1 MSDIVFDPS
10 QPFDVVEDN
19 HPSAGTGFDPTKPF
33 SVRNDSPAQTEER
46 QKMARDLEKLQ
57 AEKVSDQFSG
67 FEKFIAR
74 AGAGVQK
81 AGINAGRMLT
91 AANDVLFLPEITG
104 LFSQRAGDAYRQ
116 AVDRDLAYWNKR
128 EEDTTRAIQQIDD
141 NSVLGQIVEGTTRAV
156 TELPAQVLPGMA
168 ARTTV
173 GAVKA
178 AAATGGGFQGL
189 STYGQERGEGRSRM
203 EALPYA
209 VTSGLITALTTKAFG
224 ATGVESVFKKD
235 GVQGIGAKLLNVL
248 KEAGMEGAEEAV
260 DQFQQD
266 LLERAQRNPE
276 KPIGDSIKD
285 VLMAGTIGS
294 LVGGLASGAHTALT
308 AESKPSEFQKAL
320 EEGFSSAKNRTG
332 GKRYADAI
340 AFLNQ
345 TPRTLGEA
353 ADEAQARQ
361 ENESLVNLI
370 MEGRANENPPSTE
383 TQNQVEAPS
392 PIPAVESKP
401 AVEPPKEQAQAGT
414 PLRTRKSSLG
424 KSIAQRILFARGVD
438 PDVARVVEAFVGP
451 KRPEETAEDYRVRL
465 NAAHDEMG
473 FKVKNEVVG
482 GIDEEEKRRVLMQQG
497 ETPEGIE
504 QALQGDRARR
514 QEIDAA
520 NAAIIR
526 SRVSV
531 SAPAPTMEFAR
542 RVSGMSPQEFVQNA
556 QSFNR
561 INLELGRNVSD
572 EELAELE
579 QLRGAA
585 NQRVADAMKKAEASG
600 DPKDAED
607 YLTLSTLPQFFN
619 EAIAEAK
626 AKRAPKQTPAPPV
639 APVVAQ
645 QPPEAPP
652 QPAPVFP
659 QAPPQPVA
667 PVAPAKPTAIVSSGK
682 PNGSQVEVEYQV
694 VEANEIRPM
703 IVREVGADQ
712 TRQRVGNVASNE
724 QIAQIAANPDINLLS
739 DSPTSTVGAPIV
751 DDAVIA
757 GNGRL
762 SGIIAGYDGGTR
774 GSINYRRA
782 LIEKAKQLGL
792 GDISGMVMPVLI
804 RRVKRYVNGDKR
816 AFVVESNPQSAALKE
831 SVSESAI
838 LDSEALGDLS
848 SIEFNESGSLSAAGV
863 TEVARRFAAA
873 QRNLTRTTG
882 GTFDTAEANKRVQ
895 LAALA
900 KIAKA
905 ENIPVGDFIG
915 LLESEDGKRVISEVT
930 KASPRMSALDQDL
943 QIGGDIIQ
951 ALRELHSGINAV
963 GSKAFKSLDEW
974 NAERKNQLIK
984 SELGVVGDAI
994 LKLMI
999 GSQSSG
1005 SVLREFF
1012 NEYIRQAE
1020 YEQTQ
1025 RKEAG
1030 ASADIFGE
1038 QRQPVTAEKI
1048 AGRILGVP
1056 EAGAKDSPVGGAKP
1070 NPEVRP
1076 EVAAAERARKYNEAW
1091 KKWQDAVEA
1100 ATTTEA
1106 LDAALEGAG
1115 QDPERSTETYSD
1127 IQARVAEKK
1136 RKLASDAANAEE
1148 AARISAIEK
1157 LPPAERKAAYEA
1169 EIQKIYNGN
1178 LQRAD
1183 STGEAERWTNEDDR
1197 VKELRAKIAAI
1208 QPAAESPKAEATKEW
1223 SVGSK
1228 VQVKNEGPTLWTIVA
1243 ETTDPK
1249 FPDERIFKIQND
1261 KTGKASEYDMASLKP
1276 AKARTAEERESTKEK
1291 TKEELQNELLKL
1303 NPALRNSIKE
1313 FKTKAQL
1320 RDQIKREKAKR
1331 GPVADLGA
1339 GLPDGTGWTVDGVIA
1354 AVENEDLAGFNLNV
1368 ITKDQAAEVTGRD
1381 EARGYGGFFYN
1392 GQVYLVADNIRA
1404 GNTESAKQILRE
1416 EVAHGLL
1423 RTEEGLALLRQAL
1436 NEGKLRLTKSERDA
1450 LLAKGYKNEGN
1461 QLLDEFIAKSA
1472 RENTKWWQDIVLA
1485 IKAFLSRAGL
1495 KLSNEDAARILLKQ
1509 IKRRRPDVNG
1519 NIPGERF
1526 VAGNAEIT
1534 APDAIASPAI
1544 TAFHGTPHKVKKFS
1558 TSRIGTGEGARVYGW
1573 GLYFAESESV
1583 ANHYEKSI
1591 GKRHAKTDGG
1601 NVYTVRIS
1609 AESDELLD
1617 YDKTIFNQS
1626 ERVQKALKPLIDEYI
1641 AELKEQR
1648 VLYKRSTDSEL
1659 RSANYRD
1666 LYAGNFYIWLGDKL
1680 NREQKPYTGE
1690 PQDKKA
1696 SIALYRLGVKG
1707 IRYLDQD
1714 SRSRGQEYYVAKWS
1728 SDGSSADVFTRFG
1741 NKFAG
1746 NFSTFSAADE
1756 WIARQAPEPTYNYVI
1771 FSGDDI
1777 AITHENGN
1785 RVSVEDAIGQ
1795 GVGDLQVSAIPA
1807 SGSDSLSA
1815 EEINR
1820 INRELNA
1827 LSEKTDKTAKDH
1839 ARIAELEAKLGQ
1851 LDLFAA
1857 PVVERAGVNQQQRED
1872 VARPPQGR
1880 RLLAGAIEDQG
1891 LLFAPRGEEKQGDMF
1906 TAPPAPKTET
1916 PPKRIETGRAQ
1927 PMDLFGDLAPSGADN
1942 PEFIRAQVGGVRGV
1956 GQVREVENI
1965 AEIRAAIKERVFNAT
1980 PAVTDERTEDAWRI
1994 ANELTDEVT
2003 KAGHALRYRNE
2014 IGGQEMGL
2022 PLLQNELFRYGFKLA
2037 SSGDET
2043 FLRFMLDSSA
2053 DFQTITG
2060 GGRTTSGRV
2069 QRAARELADSVAFH
2083 WLREAMD
2090 TERRNAAI
2098 SGARILPQET
2108 FLGLVRDM
2116 ENLQLN
2122 PDELEAFLN
2131 RAQGP
2136 NGNSFARIVADAIGQ
2151 GGAPQQPGAPR
2162 QPRGRGQQSPALPGF
2177 EDIVDS
2183 EAGREAARMLDRYQ
2197 RSQTEWLN
2205 NAERR
2210 QSIVRIIVNEALG
2223 ENRLARYGREDFI
2236 NRLTERLREAEVP
2249 PAIARELAHEVW
2261 ADKAAREAT
2270 ETARAQAGDEN
2281 FEQRRAESILNRL
2294 QQDQTEWVGTRR
2306 QSEAARLIREFL
2318 REEASGVSAEARI
2331 ERLSADLVRA
2341 GVREST
2347 ARELAFQAG
2356 ERKAAVQASAR
2367 IQAQSMTNDQA
2378 QSTAD
2383 GILRRLQDRH
2393 SGVEWLRQDENVNQV
2408 REIVRQA
2415 LQGRLG
2421 YAEGDTRVDPIL
2433 QDPTPIVEKIQQA
2446 LEAVGVD
2453 AETARNLG
2461 REIETE
2467 RQNRWANQRV
2477 RQMERASRS
2486 NSVRS
2491 LIEDILNTPY
2501 RAQHDPV
2508 WRRRMAVRWFESNG
2522 LSNEQAEA
2530 AADLFNGAF
2539 EAAYRR
2545 AAERV
2550 AERVL
2555 RDGAPNTNE
2564 QFERLI
2570 RSGVLD
2576 PSQPWLDKFAEQSGW
2591 VKPTADQ
2598 FAKIAELE
2606 EKLVDPELSPSEVA
2620 DIIEQQRTILRH
2632 VGKKDGAG
2640 LRAMAEHFTASLLSQ
2655 AVTVGRTFWVQFAP
2669 VFSLLK
2675 DFGTAVAF
2683 DPKNSLNFAKA
2694 LVSAYENQGKNQL
2707 RYGWQR
2713 DAFQFH
2719 INDIT
2724 GNHNELKRVYETTQK
2739 LIESPGTSKARKA
2752 AARVQQIY
2760 ALGRFVFKLMNTID
2774 NTQMSIGR
2782 EWKIVYYASRAF
2794 KDAGV
2799 ESSQKI
2805 SQLIDAMNAV
2815 RQSEFD
2821 RAIDAGLDV
2830 KTAAVRADH
2839 RATQAA
2845 LDFVSGEA
2853 GGGYAMKVLQ
2863 AAENDMYNVVGRLA
2877 PDVGLNDEGLISRY
2891 TLNPIMEF
2899 ASNLR
2904 KQGGIGNIVATV
2916 TVGMVNI
2923 PFRAARAASDFYGY
2937 GLIRYG
2943 IHKYRT
2949 NRGME
2954 TFWKQSFSNEL
2965 QAKHRRNVAIAGL
2978 TLTVLGA
2985 LAALKNSTSD
2995 DDANDKDKSGIFVTG
3010 SGPKSKN
3017 LRDEWIK
3024 KGWSPYTLH
3033 VVVNGSKIKIPLSR
3047 VGEPLFPPFLVGGVI
3062 DNVKWAQKDAKAK
3075 GKEINLVSTS
3085 VANLVAAQ
3093 AQMLGARG
3101 FFQSVNQYGNL
3112 TEGGGA
3118 IEKNLA
3124 RMLGGTA
3131 AALLIPFK
3139 SSLSQISEMI
3149 LGPMDNSSASAI
3161 VANQFPIIGIPWQ
3174 KPAVNR
3180 FGDAVFNQTL
3190 SGKLER
3196 LGVPVTIQIPS
3207 SSQNERLYNTLINKG
3222 IAPPELRR
3230 YVLEEKFGDLT
3241 DDQFSDFARKS
3252 GALLKQSAVSNLND
3266 IQRMSPTEAKRF
3278 LQNAAERADKTAAAA
3293 LGLERREK
3301 PQAATTT
3308 SPAASVPAPA
3318 ASAASSASAST
3329 GGGGSS
3335 RASASGRIRKSLAS
3349 FKVPRLKKVGG
3360 RIRSR
3365 ISRGFKRIKAKTG
3378 RIRGRI

>member
-141 NSVLGQIVEGTTRAV
+141 NSVLGQIVEGTARAIP
-156 TELPAQVLPGMA
+156 EMIPQIIPGMA
-168 ARTTV
+168 ARTAA

-178 AAATGGGFQGL
+178 SAITGGVYGGMTQ
-189 STYGQERGEGRSRM
+189 YGQERGEGRSQM

-248 KEAGMEGAEEAV
+248 KEAGMEGAEAV

-266 LLERAQRNPE
+266 LLERAARNPN
-276 KPIGDSIKD
+276 KPIADSVKD

-294 LVGGLASGAHTALT
+294 LVGGLASTAHTALT
-308 AESKPSEFQKAL
+308 PESKPSDFQKAL
-320 EEGFSSAKNRTG
+320 DAAMSDVDRLNAVAGGAVRGFNQGQEEEQQRNRIRMRMSGQLVPEEPPQAPG
-332 GKRYADAI
+332 GRRVPSFFNKPQRPP
-340 AFLNQ
+340 Q
-345 TPRTLGEA
+345 TMREA
-353 ADEAQARQ
+353 SDEAQSRQ
-361 ENESLVNLI
+361 EDESLVDLI
-370 MEGRANENPPSTE
+370 MKGQPDENPPSPQA
-383 TQNQVEAPS
+383 QNKVEAPS
-392 PIPAVESKP
+392 PVSPVEGKP
-401 AVEPPKEQAQAGT
+401 AEATATPQAPAGT
-414 PLRTRKSSLG
+414 PQPQGGGGITAE
-424 KSIAQRILFARGVD
+424 SIFARNRGETSPDDIALLSDSEAARLFTEKADGGAPKYSPQVD
-438 PDVARVVEAFVGP
+438 SVVWGAAQSEDKLKELQFLEQSAQARA
-451 KRPEETAEDYRVRL
+451 
-465 NAAHDEMG
+465 
-473 FKVKNEVVG
+473 NEVQAETMKFLRANQPVPPELNTAFLAASG
-482 GIDEEEKRRVLMQQG
+482 KALWYRGAIEGVKKSGPNYQEAVNRGLIPKPK
-497 ETPEGIE
+497 ETPA
-504 QALQGDRARR
+504 Q
-514 QEIDAA
+514 
-520 NAAIIR
+520 
-526 SRVSV
+526 
-531 SAPAPTMEFAR
+531 PT
-542 RVSGMSPQEFVQNA
+542 
-556 QSFNR
+556 
-561 INLELGRNVSD
+561 
-572 EELAELE
+572 
-579 QLRGAA
+579 AA
-585 NQRVADAMKKAEASG
+585 NQ
-600 DPKDAED
+600 
-607 YLTLSTLPQFFN
+607 
-619 EAIAEAK
+619 
-626 AKRAPKQTPAPPV
+626 PAALV
-639 APVVAQ
+639 APVV
-645 QPPEAPP
+645 QPKPES
-652 QPAPVFP
+652 
-659 QAPPQPVA
+659 PQPVA
-667 PVAPAKPTAIVSSGK
+667 PPVQPPAVPAPQPTQPQPAAKRTTVVSSGK

-724 QIAQIAANPDINLLS
+724 QIAQIATNPDINLLS

-915 LLESEDGKRVISEVT
+915 LLASEDGKRVISEGT
-930 KASPRMSALDQDL
+930 KASRRMSALDQDL

-999 GSQSSG
+999 GSQRSG

-1038 QRQPVTAEKI
+1038 QRQPVTAQKI
-1048 AGRILGVP
+1048 AGRILGIP
-1056 EAGAKDSPVGGAKP
+1056 EAGAENRPVGGAKP
-1070 NPEVRP
+1070 NPEVPP
-1076 EVAAAERARKYNEAW
+1076 EVIAEAPPQEPAANSGGFPPHPSLPKSESEVRPGKNIFSEFTARLEDWRNAVAEWLKSKPENKAIVWE
-1091 KKWQDAVEA
+1091 E
-1100 ATTTEA
+1100 
-1106 LDAALEGAG
+1106 
-1115 QDPERSTETYSD
+1115 PERE
-1127 IQARVAEKK
+1127 ING
-1136 RKLASDAANAEE
+1136 RKIKGNVRALTRNIGDAANPWRVTVYGERDGAYMPSGHQVYPTREKAMTEE
-1148 AARISAIEK
+1148 FRDGTFHDKFPGRVMDEQ
-1157 LPPAERKAAYEA
+1157 
-1169 EIQKIYNGN
+1169 EIQGYKLMRDIPDKSKLVWYALAPNQTVNGLSERLRTTAN
-1178 LQRAD
+1178 MARFVKD
-1183 STGEAERWTNEDDR
+1183 SLKDGRVAFIEPVDGGSLSKDELLKHLGLTEVVATPEPKTAE
-1197 VKELRAKIAAI
+1197 
-1208 QPAAESPKAEATKEW
+1208 PF

-1228 VQVKNEGPTLWTIVA
+1228 VRVRNNPQPHTVLR

-1249 FPDERIFKIQND
+1249 YPDERIFEIQND
-1261 KTGKASEYDMASLKP
+1261 RTKEKFEIEQASLTP
-1276 AKARTAEERESTKEK
+1276 ISERTAEERESTKEK

-1404 GNTESAKQILRE
+1404 GNAESAKQILRE

-1495 KLSNEDAARILLKQ
+1495 RRSNEDAARILLKQ
-1509 IKRRRPDVNG
+1509 
-1519 NIPGERF
+1519 
-1526 VAGNAEIT
+1526 
-1534 APDAIASPAI
+1534 
-1544 TAFHGTPHKVKKFS
+1544 
-1558 TSRIGTGEGARVYGW
+1558 
-1573 GLYFAESESV
+1573 
-1583 ANHYEKSI
+1583 
-1591 GKRHAKTDGG
+1591 
-1601 NVYTVRIS
+1601 
-1609 AESDELLD
+1609 
-1617 YDKTIFNQS
+1617 
-1626 ERVQKALKPLIDEYI
+1626 
-1641 AELKEQR
+1641 
-1648 VLYKRSTDSEL
+1648 
-1659 RSANYRD
+1659 
-1666 LYAGNFYIWLGDKL
+1666 
-1680 NREQKPYTGE
+1680 
-1690 PQDKKA
+1690 
-1696 SIALYRLGVKG
+1696 
-1707 IRYLDQD
+1707 
-1714 SRSRGQEYYVAKWS
+1714 SRSKQ
-1728 SDGSSADVFTRFG
+1728 
-1741 NKFAG
+1741 
-1746 NFSTFSAADE
+1746 
-1756 WIARQAPEPTYNYVI
+1756 PTP
-1771 FSGDDI
+1771 
-1777 AITHENGN
+1777 AENQI
-1785 RVSVEDAIGQ
+1785 EA
-1795 GVGDLQVSAIPA
+1795 AIPA

-1815 EEINR
+1815 EEIKR
-1820 INRELNA
+1820 INRELNKLNA
-1827 LSEKTDKTAKDH
+1827 KATKTAQDT
-1839 ARIAELEAKLGQ
+1839 ARIAELEAQLGQ
-1851 LDLFAA
+1851 QDLFAA
-1857 PVVERAGVNQQQRED
+1857 PVVERAGVNQQQRDEI
-1872 VARPPQGR
+1872 ARRQSR
-1880 RLLAGAIEDQG
+1880 RLIAGQIEDQG
-1891 LLFAPRGEEKQGDMF
+1891 GLFAPRGEEKQGDMF
-1906 TAPPAPKTET
+1906 AAPPAPKTET

-1994 ANELTDEVT
+1994 ANELTDEVA

-2069 QRAARELADSVAFH
+2069 QRAAQELADSVAFH

-2108 FLGLVRDM
+2108 FLGLIRDM

-2136 NGNSFARIVADAIGQ
+2136 NGNSFAQIVADAIGQ
-2151 GGAPQQPGAPR
+2151 GGASQQPGAPR

-2270 ETARAQAGDEN
+2270 ETARAQAADEN

-2446 LEAVGVD
+2446 LENVGVET
-2453 AETARNLG
+2453 ETARALG
-2461 REIETE
+2461 REIESE
-2467 RQNRWANQRV
+2467 RQNRWANRRV
-2477 RQMERASRS
+2477 RQIERASRS

-2501 RAQHDPV
+2501 RAQHDPA
-2508 WRRRMAVRWFESNG
+2508 WRRQMAIRWFESNG
-2522 LSNEQAEA
+2522 LSREQATA
-2530 AADLFNGAF
+2530 AADMFNREF
-2539 EAAYRR
+2539 EAAYQR
-2545 AAERV
+2545 AAEKV
-2550 AERVL
+2550 AARVL
-2555 RDGAPNTNE
+2555 RDGAPKTNE

-2576 PSQPWLDKFAEQSGW
+2576 PSKPWLDKFAEASGW
-2591 VKPTADQ
+2591 VKPTPEQ
-2598 FAKIAELE
+2598 FQKIAELE
-2606 EKLVDPELSPSEVA
+2606 EKLADPALSPSEVA

-2632 VGKKDGAG
+2632 VGKKDGAAM
-2640 LRAMAEHFTASLLSQ
+2640 RAMGESFTASLLSQ
-2655 AVTVGRTFWVQFAP
+2655 AVSFGRTFWVQFAP
-2669 VFSLLK
+2669 VFSILK
-2675 DFGTAVAF
+2675 DFSTAVAF
-2683 DPKNSLNFAKA
+2683 DPKNALNFASA
-2694 LVSAYENQGKNQL
+2694 LVTAYKKQGKSQL
-2707 RYGWQR
+2707 KFGWQK

-2724 GNHNELKRVYETTQK
+2724 GSHNELQRVYEETRR
-2739 LIESPGTSKARKA
+2739 LVSSPTVSRSRKA
-2752 AARVQQIY
+2752 VAVVQQVY
-2760 ALGRFVFKLMNTID
+2760 AFQRFVFRVMNTID
-2774 NTQMSIGR
+2774 NMQMSIGR
-2782 EWKIVYYASRAF
+2782 EWKIVYYSSLAF
-2794 KDAGV
+2794 KDAGIN
-2799 ESSQKI
+2799 SPQKI
-2805 SQLIDAMNAV
+2805 SELIDAMNSI

-2821 RAIDAGLDV
+2821 RARDAGLDEA
-2830 KTAAVRADH
+2830 TANVRADH

-2845 LDFVSGEA
+2845 LDFVSKEA
-2853 GGGYAMKVLQ
+2853 GSDYAMKVLQ
-2863 AAENDMYNVVGRLA
+2863 AAENDAYNVVGRRS
-2877 PDVGLNDEGLISRY
+2877 PGIGPKDEGMISNY
-2891 TLNPIMEF
+2891 GPNQLMEF

-2904 KQGGIGNIVATV
+2904 KQGGVGNIVATMS
-2916 TVGMVNI
+2916 VGMINI
-2923 PFRAARAASDFYGY
+2923 PLRAARAATDLHGY

-2943 IHKYRT
+2943 IWKYRN
-2949 NRGME
+2949 NRGLE
-2954 TFWKQSFSNEL
+2954 NHWKQSFANEL
-2965 QAKHRRNVAIAGL
+2965 QAKHRRNVAITGL
-2978 TLTVLGA
+2978 VTAVVTGL
-2985 LAALKNSTSD
+2985 LASSTAD
-2995 DDANDKDKSGIFVTG
+2995 DDANDKDKNGLFVTG

-3024 KGWSPYTLH
+3024 NGWSPYTLH
-3033 VVVNGSKIKIPLSR
+3033 VVISGVKAAKIPLTR
-3047 VGEPLFPPFLVGGVI
+3047 VGEPLYPAFMMAGVR
-3062 DNVKWAQKDAKAK
+3062 DNVEWAKKDAVAK
-3075 GKEINLVSTS
+3075 GKEINVAS
-3085 VANLVAAQ
+3085 VYAQNLIAAH
-3093 AQMLGARG
+3093 AQLLGARG
-3101 FFQSVNQYGNL
+3101 LFQSVNQFGNL
-3112 TEGGGA
+3112 TEGGGGL
-3118 IEKNLA
+3118 EKNLA
-3124 RMLGGTA
+3124 RMIGGTA
-3131 AALLIPFK
+3131 AAIVIPFK
-3139 SSLSQISEMI
+3139 SALSQISEMVT
-3149 LGPMDNSSASAI
+3149 GPLDNSSAEAI
-3161 VANQFPIIGIPWQ
+3161 LKNQVPNFGLWS

-3180 FGDAVFNQTL
+3180 FGDALYNQTL

-3196 LGVPVTIQIPS
+3196 LGIPFTLQIPS
-3207 SSQNERLYNTLINKG
+3207 DSTNDKLYGTLINKG

-3252 GALLKQSAVSNLND
+3252 GALLKQSAVSSLND
-3266 IQRMSPTEAKRF
+3266 IQRMSATEAKRF

-3308 SPAASVPAPA
+3308 SPAASAPAPA
-3318 ASAASSASAST
+3318 ASATSSASTST

-3349 FKVPRLKKVGG
+3349 FKVPRIKKAGG

-3365 ISRGFKRIKAKTG
+3365 ISRGFKRFKAKAG
-3378 RIRGRI
+3378 RIRGRISSRRRVPRIRFAI

>member
-1 MSDIVFDPS
+1 MAETDFDFS
-10 QPFDVVEDN
+10 
-19 HPSAGTGFDPTKPF
+19 KPF
-33 SVRNDSPAQTEER
+33 EVVDEAPKDS
-46 QKMARDLEKLQ
+46 
-57 AEKVSDQFSG
+57 
-67 FEKFIAR
+67 
-74 AGAGVQK
+74 
-81 AGINAGRMLT
+81 
-91 AANDVLFLPEITG
+91 
-104 LFSQRAGDAYRQ
+104 
-116 AVDRDLAYWNKR
+116 
-128 EEDTTRAIQQIDD
+128 
-141 NSVLGQIVEGTTRAV
+141 
-156 TELPAQVLPGMA
+156 
-168 ARTTV
+168 
-173 GAVKA
+173 
-178 AAATGGGFQGL
+178 GGGFDFQKPYSVDEELRPGKPPDDSITRKLGL
-189 STYGQERGEGRSRM
+189 NREGALGRFFFGPTDIEREAGDTRKGVAEIPGRIANFASRAVAAPVIDIARNVTAAPSAEQEP
-203 EALPYA
+203 LKN
-209 VTSGLITALTTKAFG
+209 TKAFFRG
-224 ATGVESVFKKD
+224 APRTAEDAVLPTEAELATERGVVPAVERGAIGLVKMVPHLALGHAIGGGPSAYATVF
-235 GVQGIGAKLLNVL
+235 GASTWEQTRDPV
-248 KEAGMEGAEEAV
+248 A
-260 DQFQQD
+260 
-266 LLERAQRNPE
+266 
-276 KPIGDSIKD
+276 
-285 VLMAGTIGS
+285 
-294 LVGGLASGAHTALT
+294 T
-308 AESKPSEFQKAL
+308 AESVALGYLFPSAEKLGGLYGSRVGARLKDAGIITSEAGLKTVEAVGKQAAVQVLANLVNTPEYLRNPDRAL
-320 EEGFSSAKNRTG
+320 ELFIESTIQTG
-332 GKRYADAI
+332 AFAVPEALKI
-340 AFLNQ
+340 AN
-345 TPRTLGEA
+345 PRVVSDITRIYREEA
-353 ADEAQARQ
+353 ARLAQNSQKSILELQEAFRSVGAPTPKLSEEIASLTDGIVKERKPNENPQGNVPKSTEGAAPAPVQAPLVTEENQAGKPQEVQITAEAIFARNRGETPPDDIALLSDSEAARLFTEKADGGAPKYSPQVDSVVWGESQPESKLKEIEFLEQAAQARA
-361 ENESLVNLI
+361 NEVQAETMKFL
-370 MEGRANENPPSTE
+370 RANQPVPPELNTAFLAASGKALWYRGAIE
-383 TQNQVEAPS
+383 GVKKSGPNYQEALQRGL
-392 PIPAVESKP
+392 IKSK
-401 AVEPPKEQAQAGT
+401 
-414 PLRTRKSSLG
+414 
-424 KSIAQRILFARGVD
+424 
-438 PDVARVVEAFVGP
+438 
-451 KRPEETAEDYRVRL
+451 
-465 NAAHDEMG
+465 
-473 FKVKNEVVG
+473 
-482 GIDEEEKRRVLMQQG
+482 
-497 ETPEGIE
+497 ETP
-504 QALQGDRARR
+504 
-514 QEIDAA
+514 
-520 NAAIIR
+520 
-526 SRVSV
+526 VPPV
-531 SAPAPTMEFAR
+531 
-542 RVSGMSPQEFVQNA
+542 
-556 QSFNR
+556 
-561 INLELGRNVSD
+561 
-572 EELAELE
+572 
-579 QLRGAA
+579 AA
-585 NQRVADAMKKAEASG
+585 NQ
-600 DPKDAED
+600 
-607 YLTLSTLPQFFN
+607 
-619 EAIAEAK
+619 
-626 AKRAPKQTPAPPV
+626 PAALV
-639 APVVAQ
+639 APVV
-645 QPPEAPP
+645 QPKPES
-652 QPAPVFP
+652 
-659 QAPPQPVA
+659 PQPVA
-667 PVAPAKPTAIVSSGK
+667 PPVQPPAVPAPQPTQPQPAAKRTTVVSSGK
-682 PNGSQVEVEYQV
+682 PNGSRVEVEYEI
-694 VEANEIRPM
+694 VEANEIRPLV
-703 IVREVGADQ
+703 VREVGADQ

-724 QIAQIAANPDINLLS
+724 QIAQIATNPDINLLS

-782 LIEKAKQLGL
+782 LIEKAKELGL
-792 GDISGMVMPVLI
+792 GDISNMVMPVLI
-804 RRVKRYVNGDKR
+804 RRVKRYVSGDKR

-831 SVSESAI
+831 SVSEAAL
-838 LDSEALGDLS
+838 LDSDALGDLS
-848 SIEFNESGSLSAAGV
+848 GIEFNESGSLSAAGV
-863 TEVARRFAAA
+863 SEVARRFQAA
-873 QRNLTRTTG
+873 QRALTRTTG
-882 GTFDTAEANKRVQ
+882 GAYDTSEANKRVQ

-930 KASPRMSALDQDL
+930 KASPRMSALDGDL
-943 QIGGDIIQ
+943 QIGGDIIR

-963 GSKAFKSLDEW
+963 STGAFKSLDEW
-974 NAERKNQLIK
+974 YAERANQLIK
-984 SELGVVGDAI
+984 SELNVVGDAI
-994 LKLMI
+994 LKLMV
-999 GSQSSG
+999 GSQRSG
-1005 SVLREFF
+1005 AIMREFF

-1038 QRQPVTAEKI
+1038 ARQPVTGEKI

-1056 EAGAKDSPVGGAKP
+1056 ESGAKDSPVSGAKP

-1106 LDAALEGAG
+1106 LDAALDGAG

-1157 LPPAERKAAYEA
+1157 LPPTERKAAYEA

-1178 LQRAD
+1178 LQSAD

-1197 VKELRAKIAAI
+1197 VKELRAKIAALQQQSGDFPARPSLPKSEGEVRPGKNIFSEFTARLDDWKNAIAEWLKNKPENKAIIWEEAEREINSRTYKGNVRALTRNIGDPKNPWRVTSYGERDGAYMPMGHQVYPTREAALAEEVRDYKTFHETFPGRVMDEQEI
-1208 QPAAESPKAEATKEW
+1208 QGYKLMRDIPDKSKLVWYDLDKRVSPAALREKLRTTTNMPRFVRDSWMQDKIAFTEPIDGGSDLQKTLEWLGLKPSETPPSGVVEQAPKAEAPKEW

-1392 GQVYLVADNIRA
+1392 DQVYLVADNIRA
-1404 GNTESAKQILRE
+1404 GNAESAKQILRE

-1509 IKRRRPDVNG
+1509 IRSKQPT
-1519 NIPGERF
+1519 P
-1526 VAGNAEIT
+1526 AE
-1534 APDAIASPAI
+1534 
-1544 TAFHGTPHKVKKFS
+1544 
-1558 TSRIGTGEGARVYGW
+1558 
-1573 GLYFAESESV
+1573 
-1583 ANHYEKSI
+1583 
-1591 GKRHAKTDGG
+1591 
-1601 NVYTVRIS
+1601 
-1609 AESDELLD
+1609 
-1617 YDKTIFNQS
+1617 NQI
-1626 ERVQKALKPLIDEYI
+1626 EA
-1641 AELKEQR
+1641 
-1648 VLYKRSTDSEL
+1648 
-1659 RSANYRD
+1659 
-1666 LYAGNFYIWLGDKL
+1666 
-1680 NREQKPYTGE
+1680 
-1690 PQDKKA
+1690 
-1696 SIALYRLGVKG
+1696 
-1707 IRYLDQD
+1707 
-1714 SRSRGQEYYVAKWS
+1714 
-1728 SDGSSADVFTRFG
+1728 
-1741 NKFAG
+1741 
-1746 NFSTFSAADE
+1746 
-1756 WIARQAPEPTYNYVI
+1756 
-1771 FSGDDI
+1771 
-1777 AITHENGN
+1777 
-1785 RVSVEDAIGQ
+1785 
-1795 GVGDLQVSAIPA
+1795 AIPA

-1815 EEINR
+1815 EEIKR
-1820 INRELNA
+1820 INRELNKLNA
-1827 LSEKTDKTAKDH
+1827 KATKTAQDT
-1839 ARIAELEAKLGQ
+1839 ARIAELEAQLGQ
-1851 LDLFAA
+1851 QDLFAA
-1857 PVVERAGVNQQQRED
+1857 PVVERAGVNQQQRDEI
-1872 VARPPQGR
+1872 ARRQSR
-1880 RLLAGAIEDQG
+1880 RLIAGQIEDQG
-1891 LLFAPRGEEKQGDMF
+1891 GLFAPRGEEKQGDMF
-1906 TAPPAPKTET
+1906 AAPPAPKTET

-1994 ANELTDEVT
+1994 ANELTDEVA

-2136 NGNSFARIVADAIGQ
+2136 NGNSFAQIVADAIGQ

-2294 QQDQTEWVGTRR
+2294 QQDQTEWVGARR

-2501 RAQHDPV
+2501 RAQHDPA
-2508 WRRRMAVRWFESNG
+2508 WRRRMAIRWFESNG
-2522 LSNEQAEA
+2522 LSREQATA
-2530 AADLFNGAF
+2530 AADMFNREF
-2539 EAAYRR
+2539 TAAYQR
-2545 AAERV
+2545 AAEKV
-2550 AERVL
+2550 AADVL
-2555 RDGAPNTNE
+2555 KNGRPRTDA
-2564 QFERLI
+2564 QLERLI
-2570 RSGVLD
+2570 RSGVID
-2576 PSQPWLDKFAEQSGW
+2576 PSRHWADTFAEQTGW
-2591 VKPTADQ
+2591 KKPTPEQ
-2598 FAKIAELE
+2598 FAKLAELE
-2606 EKLVDPELSPSEVA
+2606 EKIADPSLSPPEQA
-2620 DIIEQQRTILRH
+2620 AIREQQMSILRH
-2632 VGKKDGAG
+2632 VGKKDGAMI
-2640 LRAMAEHFTASLLSQ
+2640 RALGESYVASLLS
-2655 AVTVGRTFWVQFAP
+2655 GIRTFFVQFSPMIHTLRDFPTMA
-2669 VFSLLK
+2669 FS
-2675 DFGTAVAF
+2675 
-2683 DPKNSLNFAKA
+2683 DPKNALNFAKA
-2694 LVSAYENQGKNQL
+2694 IFNAYKKNFISEAK
-2707 RYGWQR
+2707 YAWQK
-2713 DAFQFH
+2713 DAFGFH
-2719 INDIT
+2719 INELERSF
-2724 GNHNELKRVYETTQK
+2724 NELKRISE
-2739 LIESPGTSKARKA
+2739 
-2752 AARVQQIY
+2752 VQQDILSSKTASVAQKAVAKAKQLY
-2760 ALGRFVFKLMNTID
+2760 ALQRYVFRTLNTLD
-2774 NTQMSIGR
+2774 NTQMAVAR
-2782 EWKIVYYASRAF
+2782 EWKLAYYSSIAF
-2794 KDAGV
+2794 KEAGLK
-2799 ESSQKI
+2799 SNDI
-2805 SQLIDAMNAV
+2805 SNLIDAMEIA
-2815 RQSEFD
+2815 RRAAYE
-2821 RAIDAGLDV
+2821 RAIDAGLD
-2830 KTAAVRADH
+2830 KSTARVRANSEVTDAVH
-2839 RATQAA
+2839 
-2845 LDFVSGEA
+2845 DFVANKTDESTA
-2853 GGGYAMKVLQ
+2853 NKVLE
-2863 AAENDMYNVVGRLA
+2863 AAEKDTYSVVGRRA
-2877 PDVGLNDEGLISRY
+2877 PGIKEFDEGKYSQWM
-2891 TLNPIMEF
+2891 NFIMEK
-2899 ASNLR
+2899 ASEAR
-2904 KQGGIGNIVATV
+2904 GKGGAWNIAV
-2916 TVGMVNI
+2916 TSILGMINI
-2923 PFRAARAASDFYGY
+2923 PFRTMRYFSAWHPY
-2937 GLIRYG
+2937 GLLRYG

-2949 NRGME
+2949 NRGLE
-2954 TFWKQSFSNEL
+2954 THWKQSFANEL
-2965 QAKHRRNVAIAGL
+2965 QARAQFRTAIAGTIAL
-2978 TLTVLGA
+2978 IASGA
-2985 LAALKNSTSD
+2985 WAALHSTSD
-2995 DDANDKDKSGIFVTG
+2995 DDAGDESFGFYVTG
-3010 SGPKSKN
+3010 AGPTN
-3017 LRDEWIK
+3017 RAL
-3024 KGWSPYTLH
+3024 
-3033 VVVNGSKIKIPLSR
+3033 
-3047 VGEPLFPPFLVGGVI
+3047 
-3062 DNVKWAQKDAKAK
+3062 KDAWNKRGFKPYSINFVINGRVVAIPITRAGEALMMPLIPAAAHDDYQWK
-3075 GKEINLVSTS
+3075 KKEAAASGKEIPNPVSAYVGNLIAEHMYMTG
-3085 VANLVAAQ
+3085 Q
-3093 AQMLGARG
+3093 RG
-3101 FFQSVNQYGNL
+3101 LFQSVGQL
-3112 TEGGGA
+3112 QKASEGGGGWL
-3118 IEKNLA
+3118 KNVA
-3124 RMLGGTA
+3124 RQGA
-3131 AALLIPFK
+3131 SVASASIVPFK
-3139 SSLSQISEMI
+3139 QMLASFSEM
-3149 LGPMDNSSASAI
+3149 LFGPMDSSSAESI
-3161 VANQFPIIGIPWQ
+3161 VANSIPIIGLPFQ
-3174 KPAVNR
+3174 KRAVNR
-3180 FGDAVFNQTL
+3180 FGDEMYDRSWYGIIQRTGIPVAFQV
-3190 SGKLER
+3190 ER
-3196 LGVPVTIQIPS
+3196 S
-3207 SSQNERLYNTLINKG
+3207 KDNERLYPLLVEKG

-3230 YVLEEKFGDLT
+3230 YVVEEKYGPLSDS
-3241 DDQFSDFARKS
+3241 QFNDFARKS

-3308 SPAASVPAPA
+3308 SPAASAPAPA
-3318 ASAASSASAST
+3318 ASATSSASTST

-3349 FKVPRLKKVGG
+3349 FKVPRLKKAGG

-3378 RIRGRI
+3378 RIRGRISYRRRMPRIRYAI

>member
-141 NSVLGQIVEGTTRAV
+141 NSVLGQIVEGTARAIP
-156 TELPAQVLPGMA
+156 EMIPQIIPGMA
-168 ARTTV
+168 ARTAA

-178 AAATGGGFQGL
+178 SAITGGVYGGMTQ
-189 STYGQERGEGRSRM
+189 YGQERGEGRSQM

-308 AESKPSEFQKAL
+308 AESKPSDFEKAL
-320 EEGFSSAKNRTG
+320 QEGFDAARGDVDRLNAVAGKAARGFNEEQQRNRIRARLAG
-332 GKRYADAI
+332 QVIPDEPPAAPAGKGQRAVNAA
-340 AFLNQ
+340 AFFNQ
-345 TPRTLGEA
+345 PEQTMGEA

-392 PIPAVESKP
+392 PIPVVESKP

-414 PLRTRKSSLG
+414 PQPQGGGGITAE
-424 KSIAQRILFARGVD
+424 SIFARNRGETPPDDIASLSDSEAARLFTEKADGGAPKYSPQVD
-438 PDVARVVEAFVGP
+438 STVWGAAQSEDKLRELQFLEQAAQARANEIQAETLKLLRANQP
-451 KRPEETAEDYRVRL
+451 IPPEL
-465 NAAHDEMG
+465 NAAFLAASGKALWYRGAIEG
-473 FKVKNEVVG
+473 VKKSGPNYQEALQRGLV
-482 GIDEEEKRRVLMQQG
+482 KPK
-497 ETPEGIE
+497 ETP
-504 QALQGDRARR
+504 
-514 QEIDAA
+514 
-520 NAAIIR
+520 
-526 SRVSV
+526 VPPV
-531 SAPAPTMEFAR
+531 
-542 RVSGMSPQEFVQNA
+542 
-556 QSFNR
+556 
-561 INLELGRNVSD
+561 
-572 EELAELE
+572 
-579 QLRGAA
+579 AA
-585 NQRVADAMKKAEASG
+585 NQ
-600 DPKDAED
+600 
-607 YLTLSTLPQFFN
+607 
-619 EAIAEAK
+619 
-626 AKRAPKQTPAPPV
+626 PAAPV
-639 APVVAQ
+639 APVQ
-645 QPPEAPP
+645 QPQQPVQPP
-652 QPAPVFP
+652 AAPV
-659 QAPPQPVA
+659 QQPVQQPGTKVKRVIA
-667 PVAPAKPTAIVSSGK
+667 TGK
-682 PNGSQVEVEYQV
+682 PNGSRAEVEYEI
-694 VEANEIRPM
+694 VEANEVRQSV
-703 IVREVGADQ
+703 VREINELQ
-712 TRQRVGNVASNE
+712 TRQRSGNVSSDE
-724 QIAQIAANPDINLLS
+724 QIAQIATNPDDIFLF
-739 DSPTSTVGAPIV
+739 DSPVSTVGAPII
-751 DDAVIA
+751 DGEDTIA

-762 SGIIAGYDGGTR
+762 AGLIAGYDGGTR

-782 LIEKAKQLGL
+782 LIEKAKELGI
-792 GDISGMVMPVLI
+792 GDISNMVMPVLI
-804 RRVKRYVNGDKR
+804 RRIKRYTKGDR
-816 AFVVESNPQSAALKE
+816 ESFVIESNPQTQALKE
-831 SVSESAI
+831 SVSEAAL
-838 LDSEALGDLS
+838 LDANALGDLS
-848 SIEFNESGSLSAAGV
+848 NIEFNESGSLSAAGIA
-863 TEVARRFAAA
+863 EVARRFQAA
-873 QRNLTRTTG
+873 QRALTRTTG
-882 GTFDTAEANKRVQ
+882 GTFDANEANKRVQ

-915 LLESEDGKRVISEVT
+915 LLESDDGKRVIGEVT
-930 KASPRMSALDQDL
+930 KASPRMSSLDQDL
-943 QIGGDIIQ
+943 QIGGDIIK

-963 GSKAFKSLDEW
+963 SSKAFKSLEEW

-984 SELGVVGDAI
+984 TELGQVGDAI
-994 LKLMI
+994 LKLMV
-999 GSQSSG
+999 GSQRSG

-1038 QRQPVTAEKI
+1038 QRQPVTAQKI

-1056 EAGAKDSPVGGAKP
+1056 EAGAKDSPVSGAKP

-1076 EVAAAERARKYNEAW
+1076 EVVAETPPQEPAQPDQIPPHPALPKSESEVRPGKNIFSEFTARLEDWRKAVAEWLKLKPENKAIIWEQPEIEVNGKKIKGNIRALTRNIG
-1091 KKWQDAVEA
+1091 DANNPWRVTAYGERDGA
-1100 ATTTEA
+1100 YMPMGHQVYPTREKAMTEEFRSGTFHDKFPGRVMDEQEIQGYKLMRDIPDKSKLVWYDLDSRTTVGELKERIRWTVNIQRLVRDSFQNGKVAFTEP
-1106 LDAALEGAG
+1106 LDAG
-1115 QDPERSTETYSD
+1115 T
-1127 IQARVAEKK
+1127 
-1136 RKLASDAANAEE
+1136 
-1148 AARISAIEK
+1148 
-1157 LPPAERKAAYEA
+1157 
-1169 EIQKIYNGN
+1169 GN
-1178 LQRAD
+1178 LDEYLARL
-1183 STGEAERWTNEDDR
+1183 G
-1197 VKELRAKIAAI
+1197 LKIS
-1208 QPAAESPKAEATKEW
+1208 ESPKPETPKEW
-1223 SVGSK
+1223 AAGSK
-1228 VQVKNEGPTLWTIVA
+1228 VQIKAEGPTLWTILE

-1261 KTGKASEYDMASLKP
+1261 KTGKSGEYDMASLKL

-1320 RDQIKREKAKR
+1320 RDQIKREKSKR
-1331 GPVADLGA
+1331 GPVADLGE
-1339 GLPDGTGWTVDGVIA
+1339 GLPEGTGWDVDGVIA
-1354 AVENEDLAGFNLNV
+1354 AVEGEDLAGFKLNV
-1368 ITKDQAAEVTGRD
+1368 ITREQAIELTGRD
-1381 EARGYGGFFYN
+1381 EAGGYSGFFYN
-1392 GQVYLVADNIRA
+1392 GEVYLVADNIRA
-1404 GNTESAKQILRE
+1404 GNSEFAKQTLRE

-1423 RTEEGLALLRQAL
+1423 RTEDGLSLLRQVL
-1436 NEGKLRLTKSERDA
+1436 NEGKLRLTKAERDA
-1450 LLAKGYKNEGN
+1450 LLAQGYKNEGN

-1472 RENTKWWQDIVLA
+1472 RENTKWWQDVVLA
-1485 IKAFLSRAGL
+1485 IKAFLARAGL

-1509 IKRRRPDVNG
+1509 IRSKQPT
-1519 NIPGERF
+1519 P
-1526 VAGNAEIT
+1526 AE
-1534 APDAIASPAI
+1534 
-1544 TAFHGTPHKVKKFS
+1544 
-1558 TSRIGTGEGARVYGW
+1558 
-1573 GLYFAESESV
+1573 
-1583 ANHYEKSI
+1583 
-1591 GKRHAKTDGG
+1591 
-1601 NVYTVRIS
+1601 
-1609 AESDELLD
+1609 
-1617 YDKTIFNQS
+1617 NQI
-1626 ERVQKALKPLIDEYI
+1626 EA
-1641 AELKEQR
+1641 
-1648 VLYKRSTDSEL
+1648 
-1659 RSANYRD
+1659 
-1666 LYAGNFYIWLGDKL
+1666 
-1680 NREQKPYTGE
+1680 
-1690 PQDKKA
+1690 
-1696 SIALYRLGVKG
+1696 
-1707 IRYLDQD
+1707 
-1714 SRSRGQEYYVAKWS
+1714 
-1728 SDGSSADVFTRFG
+1728 
-1741 NKFAG
+1741 
-1746 NFSTFSAADE
+1746 
-1756 WIARQAPEPTYNYVI
+1756 
-1771 FSGDDI
+1771 
-1777 AITHENGN
+1777 
-1785 RVSVEDAIGQ
+1785 
-1795 GVGDLQVSAIPA
+1795 AIPA

-1815 EEINR
+1815 EEIKR
-1820 INRELNA
+1820 INRELNKLNA
-1827 LSEKTDKTAKDH
+1827 KTTKMAQDT
-1839 ARIAELEAKLGQ
+1839 ARIAELEAQLGQ
-1851 LDLFAA
+1851 QDLFAA
-1857 PVVERAGVNQQQRED
+1857 PVVERAGVNQQQREEI
-1872 VARPPQGR
+1872 ARRQGR
-1880 RLLAGAIEDQG
+1880 RLIASQIEDQG
-1891 LLFAPRGEEKQGDMF
+1891 GLFAPRGEEKQGDMF
-1906 TAPPAPKTET
+1906 AAPPAPKTDT

-1965 AEIRAAIKERVFNAT
+1965 AEIRAAVKERVFNAT

-2136 NGNSFARIVADAIGQ
+2136 NGNSFAQIVADAIGQ

-2197 RSQTEWLN
+2197 RSQMEWLN

-2421 YAEGDTRVDPIL
+2421 YAEGDTRIDPIL

-2530 AADLFNGAF
+2530 AAELFNGAF

-2640 LRAMAEHFTASLLSQ
+2640 MRAMAEHFTASLLSQ

-2669 VFSLLK
+2669 IFSLLK

-2683 DPKNSLNFAKA
+2683 DPKNALNFAGA
-2694 LVSAYENQGKNQL
+2694 LVNAYKNQAKNQI
-2707 RYGWQR
+2707 RFGWQK

-2724 GNHNELKRVYETTQK
+2724 GSHNELKRVYETTQK

-2752 AARVQQIY
+2752 LARVQQIY
-2760 ALGRFVFKLMNTID
+2760 ALGRIVFKLMNTID

-2794 KDAGV
+2794 KDAGI
-2799 ESSQKI
+2799 ESPQKI

-2853 GGGYAMKVLQ
+2853 GGDYAMKVLQ

-2877 PDVGLNDEGLISRY
+2877 PNIGTNDEGLISSY
-2891 TLNPIMEF
+2891 FMNPIMEL

-2904 KQGGIGNIVATV
+2904 KRGGVGNIVATV

-2954 TFWKQSFSNEL
+2954 THWKQSFANEL

-2978 TLTVLGA
+2978 ALTVLSG
-2985 LAALKNSTSD
+2985 LNALKNSSSD
-2995 DDANDKDKSGIFVTG
+2995 DDDPQNGVFVTG

-3033 VVVNGSKIKIPLSR
+3033 IVINGVKIKIPLTR
-3047 VGEPLFPPFLVGGVI
+3047 VGEPLFPPFLIAGVI
-3062 DNVKWAQKDAKAK
+3062 DNVKWAEKEAKAK
-3075 GKEINLVSTS
+3075 GKEINLVAVSA
-3085 VANLVAAQ
+3085 ANFIAAQ

-3190 SGKLER
+3190 SGKFER

-3301 PQAATTT
+3301 PQVATTT
-3308 SPAASVPAPA
+3308 SPAASTPAPA
-3318 ASAASSASAST
+3318 ASATSPASAST
-3329 GGGGSS
+3329 GGGGGS

-3378 RIRGRI
+3378 RIRGRISYRRRMPRIRYAI